1 MVEFKLPDVGE
12 GIHEAEVL
20 RWLVAAGDVVKR
32 DQPIVEIQ
40 TDKAVVE
47 IPSPVAGRVQEL
59 RAPAGRVAHVG
70 DVLLVIEPAGAPAP
84 APAPQAPPPVAPKPT
99 PSNGKSTDGRL
110 TVADGAPPNRTLA
123 ASPSAPPVAAPVAR
137 EAASGPPRRVLAA
150 PAVRKLAL
158 QLGIDINQVPGSGP
172 VGRVLPEDVRRFA
185 AGGPQTA
192 EAVAAP
198 PAPESL
204 AAAPAPVTAPV
215 PTPAVPTAPGA
226 PLEERVEREA
236 LQGLRRRIA
245 ERMEIAWRVPH
256 VTSFE
261 EVDATRLVALKAAL
275 APEAERR
282 GLRLSYTPI
291 FVKVV
296 VQALKENPYFNAT
309 LDMEKG
315 EILLRRYYHIGV
327 AAAIPEGLVVP
338 VVRHA
343 DRLSLF
349 QVAAEV
355 NRLAEG
361 ARARRLSV
369 PELSGS
375 TFSITN
381 FGSFGGQQG
390 TPIIN
395 PPEVAILGVGRIEPK
410 AVVVDGRI
418 EARPMLPLALSFDHR
433 LIDGAA
439 GAAFLGRVRAL
450 LAHPETLMLDMM

>member
-12 GIHEAEVL
+12 GLHEAEVL
-20 RWLVAAGDVVKR
+20 RWLVAVGDVVKQ

-47 IPSPVAGRVQEL
+47 IPSPVAGRVQEI
-59 RAPAGRVAHVG
+59 RAQAGRVSRVG
-70 DVLLVIEPAGAPAP
+70 DVLLVIEPAGAAAP
-84 APAPQAPPPVAPKPT
+84 APRVQPASAPAAA
-99 PSNGKSTDGRL
+99 PSNGKTTHERP

-123 ASPSAPPVAAPVAR
+123 APEPPPPAPPAAQP
-137 EAASGPPRRVLAA
+137 SPPPSTGGPPRRVLAA

-158 QLGIDINQVPGSGP
+158 QLGVDLGRVKGSGP

-185 AGGPQTA
+185 EGGPQTM
-192 EAVAAP
+192 EPAAAQE
-198 PAPESL
+198 APESL
-204 AAAPAPVTAPV
+204 ASAAPAPP
-215 PTPAVPTAPGA
+215 PAVAVPATMGA
-226 PLEERVEREA
+226 PLEERTDRET

-261 EVDATRLVALKAAL
+261 EVDATKLVALKAAL
-275 APEAERR
+275 TPEAERR
-282 GLRLSYTPI
+282 GIRLSYTPI

-296 VQALKENPYFNAT
+296 VQALKENSYFNAT
-309 LDMEKG
+309 LDMAAG
-315 EILLRRYYHIGV
+315 EILLHRHYHIGV

-343 DRLSLF
+343 DRLTLM

-361 ARARRLSV
+361 ARERRLTQA
-369 PELSGS
+369 ELSGS

-395 PPEVAILGVGRIEPK
+395 PPEAAILGVGRIEQK

-450 LAHPETLMLDMM
+450 LMNPEILMLDMM

>member
-20 RWLVAAGDVVKR
+20 RWLVAVGDVIKR

-47 IPSPVAGRVQEL
+47 LPSPIAGRVQEL

-70 DVLLVIEPAGAPAP
+70 DVLLVIEPTGATVSASPVQPAATP
-84 APAPQAPPPVAPKPT
+84 ARA
-99 PSNGKSTDGRL
+99 PSNGKSTTDGHP

-123 ASPSAPPVAAPVAR
+123 APPPPAPTS
-137 EAASGPPRRVLAA
+137 AASSQGGNGPNRRVLAA

-158 QLGIDINQVPGSGP
+158 QLGVDLSQVRGSGP

-185 AGGPQTA
+185 EAGPQPVEA
-192 EAVAAP
+192 EAAP
-198 PAPESL
+198 PAIES
-204 AAAPAPVTAPV
+204 AAAAVAVPAPVV
-215 PTPAVPTAPGA
+215 PAAPGA
-226 PLEERVEREA
+226 PLEERVDHEA

-261 EVDATRLVALKAAL
+261 EVDATKLVALKAAL

-282 GLRLSYTPI
+282 GIRLSYTPI
-291 FVKVV
+291 FVKVA

-343 DRLSLF
+343 DRLTLM

-361 ARARRLSV
+361 ARARRLSIQ
-369 PELSGS
+369 ELSGS

-439 GAAFLGRVRAL
+439 GAAFLGRVKAL
-450 LAHPETLMLDMM
+450 LANPEVLMLDML

>member
-20 RWLVAAGDVVKR
+20 RWLVAVGDVVKR

-47 IPSPVAGRVQEL
+47 LPSPVAGRVQEL
-59 RAPAGRVAHVG
+59 RSPAGRVAHVG
-70 DVLLVIEPAGAPAP
+70 DVLLVIAPAAAAVP
-84 APAPQAPPPVAPKPT
+84 APAPQTQPPPPPPQAGR
-99 PSNGKSTDGRL
+99 SNGKSTDGHPPAAAGTPPGL
-110 TVADGAPPNRTLA
+110 TLAATPSSPPAPPA
-123 ASPSAPPVAAPVAR
+123 ASPSPAPGAG
-137 EAASGPPRRVLAA
+137 GPARRVLAA

-158 QLGIDINQVPGSGP
+158 QLGIDIAQVPGSGP

-185 AGGPQTA
+185 ESGPLPVET
-192 EAVAAP
+192 AAP
-198 PAPESL
+198 TPAPAVIAPAPAPTS
-204 AAAPAPVTAPV
+204 AAPAVSA
-215 PTPAVPTAPGA
+215 A

-236 LQGLRRRIA
+236 LHGLRRRIA

-261 EVDATRLVALKAAL
+261 EVDATKLVALKAAL

-282 GLRLSYTPI
+282 GIRLSYTPI

-309 LDMEKG
+309 LDMERG

-343 DRLSLF
+343 DRLTLMA
-349 QVAAEV
+349 VAAEV

-361 ARARRLSV
+361 ARERRLSP

-381 FGSFGGQQG
+381 FGSFGGLQG

-439 GAAFLGRVRAL
+439 GAAFLGRVKAL
-450 LAHPETLMLDMM
+450 LANPEALMLDMM

>member
-12 GIHEAEVL
+12 GLHEAEVL
-20 RWLVAAGDVVKR
+20 RWLVNVGDTVKQ

-47 IPSPVAGRVQEL
+47 IPSPVAGRVQEI
-59 RAPAGRVAHVG
+59 RAQAGRVAHVG
-70 DVLLVIEPAGAPAP
+70 DVLLVIEPAGGAAPT
-84 APAPQAPPPVAPKPT
+84 PPVRPASVPAT
-99 PSNGKSTDGRL
+99 APSNGKSTHDGP
-110 TVADGAPPNRTLA
+110 TVADGAPPNRSIA
-123 ASPSAPPVAAPVAR
+123 APPPPSPAPPGAAPSEPPSAG
-137 EAASGPPRRVLAA
+137 GPPRRVLAA

-158 QLGIDINQVPGSGP
+158 QLGIDINQVKGSGP

-185 AGGPQTA
+185 EAGPQPVET
-192 EAVAAP
+192 VAAP
-198 PAPESL
+198 QAPASVAP
-204 AAAPAPVTAPV
+204 AAPPTRAPAP
-215 PTPAVPTAPGA
+215 AVPAPIGA
-226 PLEERVEREA
+226 PPEERTDREA

-261 EVDATRLVALKAAL
+261 EVDATKLVALKAAL
-275 APEAERR
+275 TPEAERR
-282 GLRLSYTPI
+282 GIRLSYTPI

-296 VQALKENPYFNAT
+296 VQALKENPTFNAT
-309 LDMEKG
+309 LDMEHG
-315 EILLRRYYHIGV
+315 EILLHRYYHIGV

-343 DRLSLF
+343 DRLTLL

-361 ARARRLSV
+361 ARERRLTQA
-369 PELSGS
+369 ELSGS

-395 PPEVAILGVGRIEPK
+395 PPEAAILGVGRIEPK

-418 EARPMLPLALSFDHR
+418 EARPVLPLALSFDHR

-439 GAAFLGRVRAL
+439 GAAFLGRVKAL
-450 LAHPETLMLDMM
+450 LMNPETLMLDMM